1 MHMSGKNMTYLHL
14 PVMLDEIVQFFAAGA
29 QRRRSAPWRFLD
41 ATLGLGGHTE
51 GVLQAIAGA
60 QALGLDRDGEALGL
74 ARERL
79 KPFAG
84 AVRFRQSA
92 FAGCAEAL
100 DEFGWDFV
108 DGVLLDAGVSSLQL
122 DSAARGFSFLQDG
135 PLDMRMDRRQ
145 GEGAA
150 TLVNTASVETLKEI
164 ISLYGEDPQ
173 AGRIAGAIA
182 EARAKAPL
190 ESTAQLAAVV
200 EKAYPP
206 KWRAMSRNHP
216 ATRTFM
222 ALRMAV
228 NDELGQLGMF
238 LERIVPRLAPGGRL
252 AIISFHSLEDRMV
265 KHFLKTAAADCLCPP
280 GLIVC
285 ACGHTASLRLLSKKA
300 LQPSPEER
308 ERNPRA
314 RSAKLRLAER
324 TEKTFSPLEET
335 AELLRTG
342 QNTLLMGT
350 AAYRKKR

>member
-1 MHMSGKNMTYLHL
+1 MDMVGKNMARLHL
-14 PVMLDEIVQFFAAGA
+14 PVMLAEIVRFFTAGA
-29 QRRRSAPWRFLD
+29 ERCGQSPWRFLD

-60 QALGLDRDGEALGL
+60 QALGLDRDGEALCL

-84 AVRFRQSA
+84 AVHFRQSA
-92 FAGCAEAL
+92 FAGFAEAL
-100 DEFGWDFV
+100 DELGWNFV

-122 DSAARGFSFLQDG
+122 DRAARGFSFLQDG
-135 PLDMRMDRRQ
+135 PLDMRMDTRQ
-145 GEGAA
+145 GEDAVA
-150 TLVNTASVETLKEI
+150 VVNTAPVKKLKEI
-164 ISLYGEDPQ
+164 ISVYGEDPQ

-182 EARAKAPL
+182 EARAKSPL

-228 NDELGQLGMF
+228 NDEPGQLGMF
-238 LERIVPRLAPGGRL
+238 LERIVPRLACGGRL
-252 AIISFHSLEDRMV
+252 AVISFHSLEDRMV
-265 KHFLKTAAADCLCPP
+265 KRFFKTAATGCLCPP
-280 GLIVC
+280 GLSVC
-285 ACGHTASLRLLSKKA
+285 TCGHTASLRLLSKKA
-300 LQPSPEER
+300 LEPSPEER

-324 TEKTFSPLEET
+324 TEKAFSLSGET
-335 AELLRTG
+335 AGQLRTG
-342 QNTLLMGT
+342 
-350 AAYRKKR
+350 R